1 MGVFSKL
8 KNIFY
13 DEVEV
18 DEPAKEI
25 KIDKPVK
32 KEIVEKPRVEEIK
45 VVRQEEKREE
55 PKREE
60 TPKEND
66 NFGNE
71 RDLFRSERTFNFTQ
85 FDDDEIDL
93 DSIDI

>member
-45 VVRQEEKREE
+45 VVRQEEKEKNLRE
-55 PKREE
+55 KKHLKKMIILVM
-60 TPKEND
+60 KEIYLGVKEHLILHN
-66 NFGNE
+66 
-71 RDLFRSERTFNFTQ
+71 LMMMK
-85 FDDDEIDL
+85 
-93 DSIDI
+93 

>member
-32 KEIVEKPRVEEIK
+32 KEIVEKPRV
-45 VVRQEEKREE
+45 
-55 PKREE
+55 
-60 TPKEND
+60 
-66 NFGNE
+66 
-71 RDLFRSERTFNFTQ
+71 
-85 FDDDEIDL
+85 
-93 DSIDI
+93 

>member
-32 KEIVEKPRVEEIK
+32 KEIVEKPRVEEIIIL
-45 VVRQEEKREE
+45 VM
-55 PKREE
+55 
-60 TPKEND
+60 KEIYLGVKEHLILHN
-66 NFGNE
+66 
-71 RDLFRSERTFNFTQ
+71 LMMMK
-85 FDDDEIDL
+85 
-93 DSIDI
+93 